1 MAQPAT
7 TSQPNQPSGK
17 IERRLQR
24 VQPKPV
30 PEPKPEKA
38 PPIQAPPVPQK
49 PQPRAP
55 LEMMRALQ
63 MESGRQR
70 PSNDNGRSGDTQISD
85 DSNPG
90 EGQRGSVLDLGR
102 GPKSYTDAQK
112 EDVEE
117 PMAGGGYM
125 EQPWMEMERMKQE
138 DAKKRAVQ
146 AQLLGD
152 DVSGLN
158 APASSMQETTEETEE
173 NEEGEKEGEEKE
185 EAEIQRSEMERFQQ
199 LSADRI
205 ATEREE
211 MKEEMKKRETEK
223 IKQQIK
229 DIENKI
235 KASGKTARYTTEG
248 VEIFTSEFIVPLLI
262 LWAQLNLQLFWK
274 YIMKRKN
281 EVGLR
286 QKISAFLDQSIWE
299 DVFTISLDFFVLIN
313 IIIFNPVTLTI
324 ICIYTAVHL
333 IPGLETFLKALI
345 FLANFF

>member
-17 IERRLQR
+17 IERRLQH

-70 PSNDNGRSGDTQISD
+70 PSNDNGRSGDTRISD

-158 APASSMQETTEETEE
+158 APASSMQDTTEETEE
-173 NEEGEKEGEEKE
+173 REEGEEEGETE
-185 EAEIQRSEMERFQQ
+185 EAQRSEIERLEQ
-199 LSADRI
+199 LNADQI
-205 ATEREE
+205 ATEREQE
-211 MKEEMKKRETEK
+211 KEDMKKRASDEM
-223 IKQQIK
+223 KQQIK
-229 DIENKI
+229 ARRDKI
-235 KASGKTARYTTEG
+235 KASGKTARYTSEG
-248 VEIFTSEFIVPLLI
+248 AEIFTSEFIVPLLI
-262 LWAQLNLQLFWK
+262 LLAQLNLQMFWK
-274 YIMKRKN
+274 YFMKREN
-281 EVGLR
+281 ETGTR
-286 QKISAFLDQSIWE
+286 EKISAFLDQSIWE
-299 DVFTISLDFFVLIN
+299 DVLTISLDFLVFIN
-313 IIIFNPVTLTI
+313 VVVFNPVSLTI
-324 ICIYTAVHL
+324 IIIVCAIQF
-333 IPGLETFLKALI
+333 IPGLETTMKVVKIIQDVF
-345 FLANFF
+345 N